1 MNSWIHN
8 IIIKI
13 IGNFSHTNKGF
24 FSYLNTFHG
33 KFAPQ
38 FFFPVCVL
46 QTNFRL
52 LQYYGCLV
60 FFFCSK
66 RERSNACCKS
76 DIYDSRRSHADQWR
90 LPHLSHQQQLLSTCA
105 TRGNKKKKE
114 HYFTSWNKKKKRRTL
129 HLLDAKCQCEG
140 SRSVFWI
147 EKTFFF
153 FF

>member
-24 FSYLNTFHG
+24 FLILILFMANLLHN
-33 KFAPQ
+33 
-38 FFFPVCVL
+38 FFFLFACCK
-46 QTNFRL
+46 QTF
-52 LQYYGCLV
+52 GCYNTTV
-60 FFFCSK
+60 AWFFFCSK